1 MPHRTSD
8 DLRSRSQ
15 VVEAEVGKKYSSGR
29 VGTALADH
37 VKLMAEKNLLLQ
49 AKGHALMLVEELI
62 AARLYTGPMVRRRRI
77 AECAALSVVCL
88 LLAHCLCP
96 LPRLPQYEKFN
107 LVLRFFT
114 GASEYTAA
122 ELPNGRKSLPF
133 LQVQCEAFLLG
144 RWVETGDGGL
154 RWEWDNS
161 A

>member
-1 MPHRTSD
+1 MRRP
-8 DLRSRSQ
+8 LRFAPAPCS
-15 VVEAEVGKKYSSGR
+15 
-29 VGTALADH
+29 L
-37 VKLMAEKNLLLQ
+37 
-49 AKGHALMLVEELI
+49 
-62 AARLYTGPMVRRRRI
+62 P
-77 AECAALSVVCL
+77 ALS
-88 LLAHCLCP
+88 LAC
-96 LPRLPQYEKFN
+96 QYEKFN

>member
-1 MPHRTSD
+1 MS
-8 DLRSRSQ
+8 SRAATA
-15 VVEAEVGKKYSSGR
+15 VATGGVIAR
-29 VGTALADH
+29 VTDVASRKASCACSLLTA
-37 VKLMAEKNLLLQ
+37 
-49 AKGHALMLVEELI
+49 
-62 AARLYTGPMVRRRRI
+62 
-77 AECAALSVVCL
+77 
-88 LLAHCLCP
+88 CP

-122 ELPNGRKSLPF
+122 ELPNGKKSLPF

>member
-1 MPHRTSD
+1 MLEESLGHDPLD
-8 DLRSRSQ
+8 
-15 VVEAEVGKKYSSGR
+15 VGK
-29 VGTALADH
+29 A
-37 VKLMAEKNLLLQ
+37 
-49 AKGHALMLVEELI
+49 
-62 AARLYTGPMVRRRRI
+62 
-77 AECAALSVVCL
+77 CL
-88 LLAHCLCP
+88 DLAHRLCP
-96 LPRLPQYEKFN
+96 LPRLSQYEKFN

-122 ELPNGRKSLPF
+122 ELPNGKKSLPF

>member
-1 MPHRTSD
+1 MRSP
-8 DLRSRSQ
+8 LR
-15 VVEAEVGKKYSSGR
+15 
-29 VGTALADH
+29 L
-37 VKLMAEKNLLLQ
+37 
-49 AKGHALMLVEELI
+49 
-62 AARLYTGPMVRRRRI
+62 
-77 AECAALSVVCL
+77 CL

-96 LPRLPQYEKFN
+96 LRRLPQYEKFN

>member
-1 MPHRTSD
+1 MRS
-8 DLRSRSQ
+8 LRF
-15 VVEAEVGKKYSSGR
+15 APAPLL
-29 VGTALADH
+29 TA
-37 VKLMAEKNLLLQ
+37 
-49 AKGHALMLVEELI
+49 
-62 AARLYTGPMVRRRRI
+62 
-77 AECAALSVVCL
+77 
-88 LLAHCLCP
+88 CP

-122 ELPNGRKSLPF
+122 ELPNGKKSLPF

>member
-1 MPHRTSD
+1 MR
-8 DLRSRSQ
+8 Q
-15 VVEAEVGKKYSSGR
+15 FEKY
-29 VGTALADH
+29 
-37 VKLMAEKNLLLQ
+37 N
-49 AKGHALMLVEELI
+49 
-62 AARLYTGPMVRRRRI
+62 
-77 AECAALSVVCL
+77 
-88 LLAHCLCP
+88 
-96 LPRLPQYEKFN
+96 F
-107 LVLRFFT
+107 VLRFFT

>member
-1 MPHRTSD
+1 MP
-8 DLRSRSQ
+8 
-15 VVEAEVGKKYSSGR
+15 AC
-29 VGTALADH
+29 
-37 VKLMAEKNLLLQ
+37 
-49 AKGHALMLVEELI
+49 
-62 AARLYTGPMVRRRRI
+62 I
-77 AECAALSVVCL
+77 AESAALSLALASPLLTIPQSCACRVCSHRP
-88 LLAHCLCP
+88 A
-96 LPRLPQYEKFN
+96 PRAMRQFEKYN

-122 ELPNGRKSLPF
+122 ELPKGKKSLPF